1 MQTSSGFGG
10 PPQVSRRDSH
20 DQIHMMAQRMKQ
32 VSIQSQLPMYQNGTY
47 HDSRF
52 QYDQA
57 PSSYNER
64 SLYFGGYYSATPHSN
79 SYPNIVSRGKDG
91 TVGKML
97 YRFKKYSFFHG
108 FWSCGWERP
117 WEGLCFFFLTV
128 MMMIMM
134 KMPFFIKDEN
144 PTLNDQRFHSSKS
157 IYWVL
162 ASSGM

>member
-1 MQTSSGFGG
+1 MFDVTSKGTVILYILNSLYLKLVSGDIVQTSSGFGG

-20 DQIHMMAQRMKQ
+20 DQIHMMTQRMKQ

-79 SYPNIVSRGKDG
+79 SYPNVVSRGKDG

-97 YRFKKYSFFHG
+97 YRF
-108 FWSCGWERP
+108 
-117 WEGLCFFFLTV
+117 
-128 MMMIMM
+128 
-134 KMPFFIKDEN
+134 
-144 PTLNDQRFHSSKS
+144 
-157 IYWVL
+157 
-162 ASSGM
+162 